1 MLISFCSQTP
11 GKPIQSIDLTMKNTS
26 LVAIAISAASASA
39 FLSAPITQN
48 RKHAIVGKTTVR
60 PMGLFDFFNE
70 DARKEREERKQR
82 EIEEQE
88 RLQQEILARRS
99 NPKMMEEYEAK
110 VRVRRALRMNGN
122 DEAAETVEMYGSD
135 EEKIVGRN

>member
-1 MLISFCSQTP
+1 MS
-11 GKPIQSIDLTMKNTS
+11 KPRLSIDLTMKNTS

-39 FLSAPITQN
+39 FLSASTTQN
-48 RKHAIVGKTTVR
+48 RKNAIVGKTTVR

-110 VRVRRALRMNGN
+110 VRVRRALRMSGN

>member
-1 MLISFCSQTP
+1 
-11 GKPIQSIDLTMKNTS
+11 MKNTS
-26 LVAIAISAASASA
+26 LVAIAFSAASASA
-39 FLSAPITQN
+39 FLSASTTQN
-48 RKHAIVGKTTVR
+48 RKNAIVGKTTVR